1 MSFYPHY
8 TKFVHYFVCYNEDKK
23 VGDGMVKIILISSL
37 ISVIVTIIIMLFI
50 FKIFAG
56 LITNVISE
64 TEKKILA
71 VIDNKISKDKF

>member
-1 MSFYPHY
+1 M
-8 TKFVHYFVCYNEDKK
+8 HYFVCYNEDKK

>member
-1 MSFYPHY
+1 
-8 TKFVHYFVCYNEDKK
+8 
-23 VGDGMVKIILISSL
+23 MVKIILVSSL
-37 ISVIVTIIIMLFI
+37 ISVVVTIIVMLFL